1 MALLELLA
9 ELVLHNWKLFFKG
22 GMRSAIL
29 GKENSDPE
37 MDPVEHKDQ
46 LLRIL
51 RAFGQCLLQ
60 TDPAAFKVSLESL
73 EKLNSKCKL
82 YHKVRL
88 QFSIP

>member
-1 MALLELLA
+1 
-9 ELVLHNWKLFFKG
+9 
-22 GMRSAIL
+22 MRSAIL

-82 YHKVRL
+82 YHKVRCTKL
-88 QFSIP
+88 MLRIDFYV